1 MAKKSKGMVLY
12 EVIRQNQARAMGGEK
27 TQEVRPKKREKKLE
41 TPQNDEIA
49 FGSPRQRP
57 GNHWPPRT
65 PGLKN
70 ALLRSQLARRL
81 RIIIDPAR
89 LKALLIVIMV
99 MIIAVKSIQFFIGTP
114 PEVVDLTAQQVKDVP
129 EAVDVVQPDAE
140 VPQVADEE
148 KEFID
153 QADVLAPMGDHTI
166 VIMTYGEKKDL
177 APARDY
183 FQENGIETRIEKRG
197 VYYFLLTVDRFM
209 SPKRTGTDGH
219 DALKRIKQIGAEYK
233 APPGFET
240 FGEKPF
246 QDAYG
251 MKIK

>member
-12 EVIRQNQARAMGGEK
+12 EVIRQNQARAKGGE
-27 TQEVRPKKREKKLE
+27 TQQVRSKKREKKLE

-57 GNHWPPRT
+57 GNHWPPRA

-70 ALLRSQLARRL
+70 ALLRSQLARKL

-99 MIIAVKSIQFFIGTP
+99 MIIGVKSIQFFIGTP
-114 PEVVDLTAQQVKDVP
+114 EIVETTVEQVEGPPDV
-129 EAVDVVQPDAE
+129 AE
-140 VPQVADEE
+140 VAEIAAEAPQVADEQ
-148 KEFID
+148 KELID
-153 QADVLAPMGDHTI
+153 QTQVLAPIGDHTI
-166 VIMTYGEKKDL
+166 VIMTYVEKKDL
-177 APARDY
+177 APAKD
-183 FQENGIETRIEKRG
+183 FFEENGIETRIEKRG
-197 VYYFLLTVDRFM
+197 SYYFLLTVDRFM
-209 SPKRTGTDGH
+209 SPKRSGTDGYN
-219 DALKRIKQIGAEYK
+219 ALKKIKQIGAEYK

-251 MKIK
+251 MKIR